1 MNLEEAI
8 RTAMEYEAKVHR
20 TYSEAL
26 EQSTDE
32 VGKRVFRTLCD
43 EERGHLKYLKE
54 RLDEWRSTGTLTVER
69 LETAIPSRESIDAA
83 VNQLRDQVKGRPRR
97 TSATEVDLLE
107 RALKVEVETSDF
119 YREMVRTLDSQG
131 QELFARFVEI
141 EEGHRAIV
149 QAELDCVSGLGF
161 WFDSREFNLEG

>member
-1 MNLEEAI
+1 MNLEQAI

-20 TYSEAL
+20 TYAEAL

-32 VGKRVFRTLCD
+32 VGKRVFRTLCE

-54 RLDEWRSTGTLTVER
+54 RLDEWRSTGTLTLER
-69 LETAIPSRESIDAA
+69 LETAIPSREHIEDA
-83 VNQLRDQVKGRPRR
+83 VTTLRDQVKGRPRR
-97 TSATEVDLLE
+97 VSATEVELLE
-107 RALKVEVETSDF
+107 RALKVEVETSNF
-119 YREMVRTLDSQG
+119 YNEMVRTLDSQG
-131 QELFARFVEI
+131 QALFARFVEI

-161 WFDSREFNLEG
+161 WFDSREFTLEG

>member
-8 RTAMEYEAKVHR
+8 RTAIEYEAKVHR

-26 EQSTDE
+26 ERSADE
-32 VGKRVFRTLCD
+32 VGKRVFRTLCE

-54 RLDEWRSTGTLTVER
+54 RLDEWRSTGSLTLAR
-69 LETAIPSRESIDAA
+69 LETAIPSREAIDRG
-83 VNQLRDQVKGRPRR
+83 VGELRDRVQGRPRR
-97 TSATEVDLLE
+97 SSPTEIDLLE
-107 RALKVEVETSDF
+107 RALQVEVETSNF

-131 QELFARFVEI
+131 QEMFARFVEI
-141 EEGHRAIV
+141 EEGHQAIV
-149 QAELDCVSGLGF
+149 RAELDCVSGLGF

>member
-8 RTAMEYEAKVHR
+8 RTAIEYEAKVHR

-26 EQSTDE
+26 EKSTDE
-32 VGKRVFRTLCD
+32 VGKRVFRTLCE
-43 EERGHLKYLKE
+43 EERGHIKYLKD
-54 RLDEWRSTGTLTVER
+54 RLDEWRSTGSLTLER
-69 LETAIPSRESIDAA
+69 LDTAIPSRENIDRA
-83 VNQLRDQVKGRPRR
+83 VTELRDQVQGRPRR
-97 TSATEVDLLE
+97 TSPTEVDLLE
-107 RALKVEVETSDF
+107 RALKVELETSNF
-119 YREMVRTLDSQG
+119 YREMVRTLDAQG

>member
-8 RTAMEYEAKVHR
+8 KTAMEYEAKVHR

-26 EQSTDE
+26 EKSTDQ
-32 VGKRVFRTLCD
+32 VGKRVFRTLCE
-43 EERGHLKYLKE
+43 EERSHLKYLKE
-54 RLDEWRSTGTLTVER
+54 RLDEWRSSGTLTLVR
-69 LETAIPSRESIDAA
+69 LETAIPSRENIDQA
-83 VNQLRDQVKGRPRR
+83 VTELQDQVQGRPRR
-97 TSATEVDLLE
+97 TSPTEIDLLE
-107 RALKVEVETSDF
+107 RALKVEVETSNF